1 VARDVARVA
10 DALGIRRSA
19 VIGHSG
25 GGPHVLACAVLRPDR
40 VLATVAMSSPA
51 HTARPLERYLASHEF
66 DPDDALAEVAP
77 WGFTTEQAKPPVLLV
92 HGDEDRMVP
101 STSRCSAP
109 RPWPHWT
116 GSPATAADYPA
127 TPRCWGGRLI
137 RAANRSRRLTTPWTR
152 RPSITGR

>member
-92 HGDEDRMVP
+92 HGDEDLGRG
-101 STSRCSAP
+101 R
-109 RPWPHWT
+109 T
-116 GSPATAADYPA
+116 GLARQPP
-127 TPRCWGGRLI
+127 
-137 RAANRSRRLTTPWTR
+137 RLTT
-152 RPSITGR
+152 RPRPAAGAAG